1 MKKTSLVSALLLL
14 LIPLAMMV
22 LLSTTQSACA
32 APLKKVLILF
42 DDKKGD
48 DASRAGALQI
58 SNLLGH
64 FGAPAYMVPVS
75 LYEKGEIK
83 KYSFITFAGCQAEY
97 NIPGDLIEDLLES
110 KDRIFWIGNHIEQ
123 LLSKDTEKKLGIE
136 FVGKIEG
143 VSAVTYKGTLLS
155 KGNPR
160 LNEVKTD
167 KRVKIHAWAEKDS
180 RKLPYIMQ
188 TGNFWYVADVPFSYV
203 EGADRYLAF
212 CDILHEFIG
221 EAHNVKPMAAVRI
234 EDINP
239 STKPECIKEIADILS
254 SMSVPFQISLVPLYV
269 DPATDQE
276 IPLSSRPRL
285 VGALRYAVSKGGTI
299 VLHGYSHQLTGTTT
313 IDSEFWDTESG
324 KPVKD
329 DSPKYVEKKLKGAL
343 EECFKC
349 TLFPLM
355 WETPQYLASS
365 LDYRIIARYFSTA
378 SERRIFLNQYYITQS
393 FPFIIEK
400 DTYGQRIIPEYLG
413 YIPFSVKEGKE
424 DVDAEM
430 EAGKNIVGTA
440 EKMKCLRDCVAGF
453 VFHPFLDSSVLKETV
468 QSMKNRGFKFIDVR
482 DFNNVVFFED
492 KGVVSGKGTLRLYL
506 KGKFLREYLFDEQG
520 RERKEKI
527 SRTKLT
533 TTVKK
538 AVTCKPGWL
547 YVAEGIDSK
556 PTGSLTRF
564 FSNIAE
570 RVSNPHRDEKKSIS
584 AAILWKSDATGEDAR
599 NQEAYRATLQSLG
612 IPAVTIDSPAALKQE
627 NVLIIPHGNVP
638 LLGAVKEGIFDSFF
652 LKGGILIL
660 DGFSELSRSLGISRG
675 GKVEVKGVKDV
686 YNTLEF
692 FTSGIMEIVTPAE
705 NDKVVYQ
712 SNDGFPIGIVR
723 REKEGGIFFLSTMYD
738 SESGRGYSRFPTMIT
753 IVLDFFKLHPPTA
766 VPRLEAYFD
775 PGLRQNESVEVLA
788 KRWRKEGIRA
798 IHLATWHFYPTYTFD
813 YKRLISVCHK
823 QGIAVYAWLELPYLN
838 KAFWDNNPKFR
849 EKNFQG
855 KDLHVSWRYPLALED
870 RECREAVLAEVRKLL
885 TSYDFDGVNLAEIYF
900 EGEGLTR
907 PETYAPFH
915 PGALKEFRKLNR
927 FDAREIFSPA
937 SKRYHRKNPAALK
950 AFLNWRED
958 MVTSLHR
965 DCLTLFTE
973 IREEK
978 KDFDIVVTVVDS
990 IKSPEVKD
998 NWGVNSQKLAELL
1011 KDYSFTFVVEDPMR
1025 MWDLTPDRY
1034 EALIEAYTSL
1044 GIPMDRLGMDLNVVD
1059 CHREKS
1065 SFAYTKQAGAE
1076 LFQLLRSASKGGCR
1090 VIVYGEATIL
1100 EGDLPYCASAIE
1112 SPPDLVYPSP
1122 QKELLDPIHL
1132 LWMSGDIVKFSEKG
1146 GEEVIDYTS
1155 SAACYTAVNRDPLAV
1170 WVDGE
1175 KYEVN
1180 PLMGEGEWILRLP
1193 SGKHTVRIL
1202 GESRLSFEVE
1212 LFSYFEAQLLFF
1224 FGLFSCG
1231 LLLTLLLFNRV
1242 RRKRN
1247 G

>member
-1 MKKTSLVSALLLL
+1 MKKTIPVSAILLLF
-14 LIPLAMMV
+14 IPLAMM
-22 LLSTTQSACA
+22 LLLPISQSACA

-64 FGAPAYMVPVS
+64 FSVPSYMVPVS

-83 KYSFITFAGCQAEY
+83 KYSFIMFAGCQAEY

-110 KDRIFWIGNHIEQ
+110 KDRIFWIGNHIDQ
-123 LLSKDTEKKLGIE
+123 LLTRDTGKKLGIE
-136 FVGKIEG
+136 FAGIIED
-143 VSAVTYKGTLLS
+143 VSTVTYKGTLLS

-160 LNEVKTD
+160 LNGMKAD
-167 KRVKIHAWAEKDS
+167 KRVTVHAWAEKDGV
-180 RKLPYIMQ
+180 KLPYIMQ

-221 EAHNVKPMAAVRI
+221 ETHSVKPTAAVRI
-234 EDINP
+234 EDVNP
-239 STKPECIKEIADILS
+239 STKPESIKEIADILS

-269 DPATDQE
+269 DPSTDQE

-285 VGALRYAVSKGGTI
+285 VGALKYAVSKGGAI
-299 VLHGYSHQLTGTTT
+299 VLHGYSHQLSGTTT
-313 IDSEFWDTESG
+313 IDSEFWDTEAG

-329 DSPKYVEKKLKGAL
+329 DSPRYVEKKLKSAL
-343 EECFKC
+343 DECFKC

-355 WETPQYLASS
+355 WETPQYLAST
-365 LDYRIIARYFSTA
+365 LDYRIIARYFSTI
-378 SERRIFLNQYYITQS
+378 SERRIFLNQYYLTQS

-413 YIPFSVKEGKE
+413 YVPYSVKEGQE

-430 EAGKNIVGTA
+430 KAGKNIVETA

-453 VFHPFLDSSVLKETV
+453 VFHPFLDPSVLKETV
-468 QSMKNRGFKFIDVR
+468 QSMKNRGFTFLDVR

-492 KGVVSGKGTLRLYL
+492 KGVVSGKGTLRLSL

-520 RERKEKI
+520 RDRKEKI

-538 AVTCKPGWL
+538 AVTCKPRWI
-547 YVAEGIDSK
+547 YAAEGIDSR
-556 PTGSLTRF
+556 PAGSLTRF
-564 FSNIAE
+564 FTNIAE
-570 RVSNPHRDEKKSIS
+570 RVANSHREEKKSVS
-584 AAILWKSDATGEDAR
+584 AAILWKSDAAGEDSK
-599 NQEAYRATLQSLG
+599 NQEAYRTTLRSLG
-612 IPAVTIDSPAALKQE
+612 IAVRTISSSAEMKCE
-627 NVLIIPHGNVP
+627 NMLIIPKGSVP
-638 LLGAVKEGIFDSFF
+638 LLGTVKEGIFDSFF

-723 REKEGGIFFLSTMYD
+723 KEKEGGIFFLSTRYD
-738 SESGRGYSRFPTMIT
+738 PESGRGYSRFPTMIT
-753 IVLDFFKLHPPTA
+753 IVLDFFRLRPTSV

-798 IHLATWHFYPTYTFD
+798 IHVATWHFYPTYTFD

-838 KAFWDNNPKFR
+838 KSFWDNNPRFR
-849 EKNFQG
+849 EKNYKG
-855 KDLHVSWRYPLALED
+855 KDLHISWRYPLALED
-870 RECREAVLAEVRKLL
+870 PECRKAVLAEVKKLL
-885 TSYDFDGVNLAEIYF
+885 TSYDFDGVNLAEVYF

-937 SKRYHRKNPAALK
+937 SRHYYRKNPASLK
-950 AFLNWRED
+950 TFLDWRED
-958 MVTSLHR
+958 TVIRLHR
-965 DCLTLFTE
+965 DCLDLFTD
-973 IREEK
+973 IRKEK

-990 IKSPEVKD
+990 IKSPEVRET
-998 NWGVNSQKLAELL
+998 WGVNSQKLAELL
-1011 KDYSFTFVVEDPMR
+1011 NDYNFTFVVEDPMR
-1025 MWDLTPDRY
+1025 MWDLPPDRY
-1034 EALIEAYTSL
+1034 EALIEAYKSL
-1044 GIPMDRLGMDLNVVD
+1044 GIPTSSLGMDLNVVD
-1059 CHREKS
+1059 CHREKGG
-1065 SFAYTKQAGAE
+1065 FAHTKQAGAE

-1100 EGDLPYCASAIE
+1100 EGDLHYCASAIE
-1112 SPPDLVYPSP
+1112 YPPDLMYPSP
-1122 QKELLDPIHL
+1122 QKEILDPIHL
-1132 LWMSGDIVKFSEKG
+1132 LWMSGDILKRSEKG
-1146 GEEVIDYTS
+1146 GEELIDYSS
-1155 SAACYTAVNRDPLAV
+1155 SAACYAAVNRDPIGI

-1175 KYEVN
+1175 RYDIN

-1231 LLLTLLLFNRV
+1231 LLLSLLLFNRV
-1242 RRKRN
+1242 RRRQN

>member
-1 MKKTSLVSALLLL
+1 MKKTSLVQVFLLL

-22 LLSTTQSACA
+22 LFFLPHA
-32 APLKKVLILF
+32 AWAVPSKKTLILF

-64 FGAPAYMVPVS
+64 FNIPTYMIPVS

-83 KYSFITFAGCQAEY
+83 KYSFIMFAGCQASY
-97 NIPGDLIEDLLES
+97 DIPDDLITDILES

-123 LLSKDTEKKLGIE
+123 LLKKDTEKKLGIE
-136 FVGKIEG
+136 FVDKIEG
-143 VSAVTYKGTLLS
+143 VSIVTYKGILLS

-167 KRVKIHAWAEKDS
+167 KKVKIHAWAEKEG
-180 RKLPYIMQ
+180 RKFSYIMQ
-188 TGNFWYVADVPFSYV
+188 NGNFWYIADVPFSYV
-203 EGADRYLAF
+203 DGADRYLAF
-212 CDILHEFIG
+212 CDILHDFFG
-221 EAHNVKPMAAVRI
+221 EVHATKPMATVRI
-234 EDINP
+234 EDVNP
-239 STKPECIKEIADILS
+239 STKPERIKEIADMLFQ
-254 SMSVPFQISLVPLYV
+254 MSVPFQISLVPLYV
-269 DPATDQE
+269 DPSTDQE

-285 VGALRYAVSKGGTI
+285 VGALKYAVSKGGAI
-299 VLHGYSHQLTGTTT
+299 VLHGYSHQLTGVTT
-313 IDSEFWDTESG
+313 IDSEFWDTEAG

-365 LDYRIIARYFSTA
+365 LDYRIIARHFSTA

-400 DTYGQRIIPEYLG
+400 DIYGQRIIPEYLG
-413 YIPFSVKEGKE
+413 YIPFNENEGKE
-424 DVDAEM
+424 DVDAEL
-430 EAGKNIVGTA
+430 EEGKKIVETA

-468 QSMKNRGFKFIDVR
+468 QSMKIKGFEFIDVR
-482 DFNNVVFFED
+482 NFNNVVFFED

-538 AVTCKPGWL
+538 AVTCKPKWL

-556 PTGSLTRF
+556 PIGSLTRF
-564 FSNIAE
+564 FTNIAE
-570 RVSNPHRDEKKSIS
+570 RVSNPHIEEKKNVS
-584 AAILWKSDATGEDAR
+584 AAILWKSGATGEDAK

-612 IPAVTIDSPAALKQE
+612 IPTRTIDSPAALQGE
-627 NVLIIPHGNVP
+627 NVLIIPIGNVS
-638 LLGAVKEGIFDSFF
+638 LMGNIKEGIFDSFF
-652 LKGGILIL
+652 AKRGILIL
-660 DGFSELSRSLGISRG
+660 DGFSELSRTLGISRG
-675 GKVEVKGVKDV
+675 GKVEVKGVKDI

-692 FTSGIMEIVTPAE
+692 FTSGIMEIVSPAE
-705 NDKVVYQ
+705 SDKVVYQ

-723 REKEGGIFFLSTMYD
+723 REKEGGIFFLSTRYD
-738 SESGRGYSRFPTMIT
+738 PESGRGYSRFPTMIT
-753 IVLDFFKLHPPTA
+753 IMLDFFKLHPPRM

-775 PGLRQNESVEVLA
+775 PGLRQNESVEILA
-788 KRWRKEGIRA
+788 KRWRKEGIRT
-798 IHLATWHFYPTYTFD
+798 IHVATWHFYPTYTFD

-838 KAFWDNNPKFR
+838 KAFWDSNPKFR

-870 RECREAVLAEVRKLL
+870 PVCRKTVLAEVRRLL
-885 TSYDFDGVNLAEIYF
+885 TSYDFDGVNLAEVYF
-900 EGEGLTR
+900 EGEGLSR

-915 PGALKEFRKLNR
+915 PGALKEFRRLHK
-927 FDAREIFSPA
+927 FDAREIFSPS
-937 SKRYHRKNPAALK
+937 SKHYYKTHPAALK
-950 AFLNWRED
+950 TFLDFREET
-958 MVTSLHR
+958 VTALHR
-965 DCLTLFTE
+965 ECLALFTE
-973 IREEK
+973 IKEEK

-990 IKSPEVKD
+990 IKSPEVRD
-998 NWGVNSQKLAELL
+998 NWGVNSQKLTGLL
-1011 KDYSFTFVVEDPMR
+1011 KDYTFTFVVEDPMR
-1025 MWDLTPDRY
+1025 MWDLPPERY
-1034 EALIEAYTSL
+1034 EALIEAYSSL
-1044 GIPMDRLGMDLNVVD
+1044 GIPIERLGMDLNVVD

-1065 SFAYTKQAGAE
+1065 SFVYAKQAGAE
-1076 LFQLLRSASKGGCR
+1076 LFQMLQSASKGGCR

-1100 EGDLPYCASAIE
+1100 EGDLPYCSSALE
-1112 SPPDLVYPSP
+1112 SPPDIVYPSP

-1132 LWMSGDIVKFSEKG
+1132 LWMNGDIMKLREKG
-1146 GEEVIDYTS
+1146 SEEVVEYTCPS
-1155 SAACYTAVNRDPLAV
+1155 ACYASVNREPLGM

-1175 KYEVN
+1175 KYDEN
-1180 PLMGEGEWILRLP
+1180 PLLGEGEWIVKLP
-1193 SGKHTVRIL
+1193 SGTHTVRIL
-1202 GESRLSFEVE
+1202 GESRLSFDVE
-1212 LFSYFEAQLLFF
+1212 IFSYFEAQLLFF

-1231 LLLTLLLFNRV
+1231 LLLTLVMFNRL
-1242 RRKRN
+1242 RRRRN
-1247 G
+1247 A